1 MVSPRPQVSNS
12 RRLDKLAS
20 HRQKP
25 AMLLTV
31 DSLRAPHG
39 FFTRQGGVSA
49 GAYSSLNCSLSS
61 GDQRDAVL
69 ENRARAACAIG
80 AKPDRLVGLMQVH
93 GADVVEVDSAWLPG
107 AGPRADA
114 MVTRRPDIAL
124 GIVTADCVPVLFADI
139 EAGVAGAAHAGW
151 RGAVAGVIE
160 ATVAAMARLGARPNR
175 IAAAIGPCIRQES
188 YEVAADMR
196 DAVLLQDRTSDRYF
210 APGQR
215 EARWQF
221 DLPGY
226 CTARLNAAG
235 IRDIATTD
243 ADTAA
248 DESRFFS
255 HRRRTL
261 GGGGPIGH
269 QISIIVL
276 ESR

>member
-1 MVSPRPQVSNS
+1 
-12 RRLDKLAS
+12 
-20 HRQKP
+20 
-25 AMLLTV
+25 
-31 DSLRAPHG
+31 
-39 FFTRQGGVSA
+39 
-49 GAYSSLNCSLSS
+49 
-61 GDQRDAVL
+61 
-69 ENRARAACAIG
+69 
-80 AKPDRLVGLMQVH
+80 
-93 GADVVEVDSAWLPG
+93 
-107 AGPRADA
+107 
-114 MVTRRPDIAL
+114 
-124 GIVTADCVPVLFADI
+124 
-139 EAGVAGAAHAGW
+139 
-151 RGAVAGVIE
+151 
-160 ATVAAMARLGARPNR
+160 MARLGARPHR

>member
-1 MVSPRPQVSNS
+1 VAAD
-12 RRLDKLAS
+12 L
-20 HRQKP
+20 H
-25 AMLLTV
+25 
-31 DSLRAPHG
+31 
-39 FFTRQGGVSA
+39 
-49 GAYSSLNCSLSS
+49 
-61 GDQRDAVL
+61 DAVL
-69 ENRARAACAIG
+69 RQDEGN
-80 AKPDRLVGLMQVH
+80 DR
-93 GADVVEVDSAWLPG
+93 
-107 AGPRADA
+107 
-114 MVTRRPDIAL
+114 
-124 GIVTADCVPVLFADI
+124 F
-139 EAGVAGAAHAGW
+139 
-151 RGAVAGVIE
+151 
-160 ATVAAMARLGARPNR
+160 
-175 IAAAIGPCIRQES
+175 
-188 YEVAADMR
+188 
-196 DAVLLQDRTSDRYF
+196 F

-226 CTARLNAAG
+226 CAARLAATG